1 MLTACFPSPL
11 TILLMTSALHI
22 ILANTGVQPRPMMT
36 GSMCMGTGDI
46 VLMDARHE
54 IKLN

>member
-11 TILLMTSALHI
+11 AILLMTSALHI